1 MKRQNAQTLGEAIR
15 LFLEEQ
21 HKLNSKLLET
31 RLINS
36 WGEIMGNG
44 VANYT
49 THLEIKHK
57 KLYVTL
63 SSSLLR
69 HNLMMSRHEL
79 IIKINLYLE
88 SEVITD
94 IIFR

>member
-1 MKRQNAQTLGEAIR
+1 MKRQNAQTLGDAIR
-15 LFLEEQ
+15 LFLEGQ
-21 HKLNSKLLET
+21 HNLNSKLLET
-31 RLINS
+31 RLIQS
-36 WGEIMGNG
+36 WGEIMGSG
-44 VANYT
+44 VAGYT

-79 IIKINLYLE
+79 VEKINLHLGN
-88 SEVITD
+88 EVITD
-94 IIFR
+94 IVFR

>member
-1 MKRQNAQTLGEAIR
+1 MKRQNAQTLGDAIR

-21 HKLNSKLLET
+21 HSLNSKLLET
-31 RLINS
+31 RLIQS
-36 WGEIMGNG
+36 WGEIMGAG
-44 VANYT
+44 VAGYT

-69 HNLMMSRHEL
+69 HNLMLSRHEL
-79 IIKINLYLE
+79 VEKINLHVG

-94 IIFR
+94 IVFR

>member
-79 IIKINLYLE
+79 ITKINLYLE
-88 SEVITD
+88 NEVITD